1 MRHSQIAF
9 AIAQCNG
16 GDEFVRERGGLH
28 CHVRNCCVTVC
39 GEDGKPTGVEVVS
52 AYDYDGID
60 EEVIWHQLRYKPP
73 VVEPSL
79 AENLARMTPEEIE
92 CLFDGLGPDH
102 PWFNAVVTA
111 YAATDPSAFDEGDA
125 VHR

>member
-1 MRHSQIAF
+1 MTS
-9 AIAQCNG
+9 
-16 GDEFVRERGGLH
+16 
-28 CHVRNCCVTVC
+28 CH
-39 GEDGKPTGVEVVS
+39 
-52 AYDYDGID
+52 
-60 EEVIWHQLRYKPP
+60 HQLRDKPP

-111 YAATDPSAFDEGDA
+111 YATDPSAFDEGDA

>member
-1 MRHSQIAF
+1 M
-9 AIAQCNG
+9 
-16 GDEFVRERGGLH
+16 
-28 CHVRNCCVTVC
+28 
-39 GEDGKPTGVEVVS
+39 
-52 AYDYDGID
+52 
-60 EEVIWHQLRYKPP
+60 
-73 VVEPSL
+73 EPSL